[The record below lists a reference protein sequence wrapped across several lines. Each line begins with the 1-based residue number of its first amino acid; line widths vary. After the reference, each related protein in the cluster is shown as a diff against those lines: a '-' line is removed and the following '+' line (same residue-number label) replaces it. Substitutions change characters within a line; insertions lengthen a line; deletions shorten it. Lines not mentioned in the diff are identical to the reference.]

1 MSPPA
6 PGSLA
11 PLALAGARSLAAAAA
26 FLIPD
31 LIGQAS
37 IPTGLLALVALSRLF
52 AVAELVAALPALA
65 GAAFAF
71 TVVRFAAPRP
81 YAAPSREIPV

>member
-1 MSPPA
+1 MSPSA

-11 PLALAGARSLAAAAA
+11 RLALVGARSLAAAAV

-37 IPTGLLALVALSRLF
+37 IPTGLLALVALLRLF
-52 AVAELVAALPALA
+52 AVAELAGSLPALTIA
-65 GAAFAF
+65 VVAVLAA
-71 TVVRFAAPRP
+71 RFRAPRP
-81 YAAPSREIPV
+81 YAAPPREIPA